1 MRTIVF
7 LLLLAVVALG
17 ADAVLYNGANSQA
30 VWRTLSQYTLEL
42 RGPSNQPGPEAPAEN
57 RPNPG

>member
-17 ADAVLYNGANSQA
+17 ADAVLYNGAYSQA

-42 RGPSNQPGPEAPAEN
+42 RGPSNQTGPEAPAEN